1 MFQKQKV
8 FISTVPFGQKNDL
21 PIQLLNEKSIEFK
34 INPLGQKLKEGTL
47 SSDDH
52 DGLSYSISKDWRKL
66 GRRLGILN
74 EDLENIDETRRE
86 FSDKADQMLQL
97 WEQRNASN
105 ATYRVLCQALCH
117 KFLNRRDLAER
128 FCFH

>member
-1 MFQKQKV
+1 M
-8 FISTVPFGQKNDL
+8 
-21 PIQLLNEKSIEFK
+21 
-34 INPLGQKLKEGTL
+34 KEGTL
-47 SSDDH
+47 SIDDH

-66 GRRLGILN
+66 GRRLGILK
-74 EDLENIDETRRE
+74 EDLENIDERRPE
-86 FSDKADQMLQL
+86 FFDKADQMLQL
-97 WEQRNASN
+97 WEQGNASN